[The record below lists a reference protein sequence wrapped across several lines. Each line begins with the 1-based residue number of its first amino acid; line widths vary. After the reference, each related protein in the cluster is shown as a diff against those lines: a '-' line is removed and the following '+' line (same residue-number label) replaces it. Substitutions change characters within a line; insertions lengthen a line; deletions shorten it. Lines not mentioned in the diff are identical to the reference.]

1 MLKRN
6 YTVSSLFNDDIKYI
20 KYQKEDLQVLAT
32 ANYAKSLKKLE
43 IDNFSTED
51 MQWILGVVEKP
62 EIPGYIIIPAYKE
75 LLENFGLKDYENMQD
90 TSRDD
95 GVTETDDPR
104 QKKNKKG
111 LNYDDLTKE
120 SLNILTLFTDYL
132 LDTDT
137 SVYEFFEDEIYNQL
151 VRTKNK
157 QITTEIVPAVEFF
170 KKIKENKKLSKLI
183 KSKYLTAVNEGK
195 TSWIIFR
202 EYFQLL
208 VSG

>member
-1 MLKRN
+1 M
-6 YTVSSLFNDDIKYI
+6 
-20 KYQKEDLQVLAT
+20 
-32 ANYAKSLKKLE
+32 
-43 IDNFSTED
+43 
-51 MQWILGVVEKP
+51 GVVEKP

-195 TSWIIFR
+195 TS
-202 EYFQLL
+202 
-208 VSG
+208 